1 MSVVDTRDTREA
13 AVDPRGVS
21 IRSEAELASARAALA
36 HLRAGVEA
44 LRREV
49 PNARNYAV
57 MAEWSFDAIAKIEA
71 EIADYLRSERL
82 RGDGSSGRRES

>member
-1 MSVVDTRDTREA
+1 MTRP
-13 AVDPRGVS
+13 VPSWILGGVS
-21 IRSEAELASARAALA
+21 IRSEAELTSARAALA

-49 PNARNYAV
+49 PNARNYA

-82 RGDGSSGRRES
+82 RRDGSSGRGEL

>member
-1 MSVVDTRDTREA
+1 MDHRSVA
-13 AVDPRGVS
+13 
-21 IRSEAELASARAALA
+21 IRSEVELAAARAALA
-36 HLRAGVEA
+36 ELRAGVEA

-82 RGDGSSGRRES
+82 RGDGSSGRGES